1 MLLPGGKGPRP
12 PALRASGESNGGWQ
26 LSEPAS
32 RRVPIATSRPPAG
45 THAKRR
51 RFSRAP
57 APPSSISS
65 SNARTAALLR
75 SVGNSSCPLFFY
87 QFLPQIK
94 QHSPLQSELHNQQ
107 IQAGR
112 QLPVAPSLQ

>member
-12 PALRASGESNGGWQ
+12 PALRASGESSGGWQ

-32 RRVPIATSRPPAG
+32 RRVPIVTSRTLAG

-57 APPSSISS
+57 APPSSIPS
-65 SNARTAALLR
+65 SNARTAVLLR

-87 QFLPQIK
+87 
-94 QHSPLQSELHNQQ
+94 
-107 IQAGR
+107 
-112 QLPVAPSLQ
+112 